1 MDIIKKYVDLFNE
14 NDEEL
19 YINKID
25 NAHAYEWLSEEI
37 PVFECP
43 DKAIEK
49 AYYFRWWTYRKHVR
63 QTEDGYIISEFLP
76 KVSWGGKNNEI
87 NAAVGHHLYEGRWL
101 KNSGKYLKDYIHY
114 FLNNPRS
121 AHVFSAWF
129 IYAIHQMCLV
139 NGEWDL
145 GEDFLE
151 KACAYYE
158 EWENTHHLTNGM
170 FWSYDDYD
178 AMEYTISGTT
188 EDLRM
193 LKGIR
198 PTLNSYMCADAWAIA
213 DFAKRLGRDDIAE
226 KYTVKY
232 ENLKISIN
240 DNLWQNE
247 FYRAF
252 HFEDDAK
259 EQSCENMIENWLD
272 RTPKELIGYIPWMF
286 SIPDSGRDYVFDE
299 LMNENCFNTEFGLT
313 TVDKTNKRFLY
324 EVSHECLWNGYVW
337 PFATAQTLTAMRNVI
352 LNYPGGERHKDS
364 FFKLLKQY
372 AESHRRITEEGKEI
386 PWIDE
391 VRHPLRDEWS
401 SREILKSNG
410 WNEEAGGY
418 ERGKDYNHSTFCDL
432 VISGLVGVKYEND
445 SIMVNPCIPE
455 EWEYFKLENLHFR
468 GETYSIVYDKTGE
481 KYHMGKGIT
490 VRLM

>member
-1 MDIIKKYVDLFNE
+1 MDIIKYYVDLFNQ

-19 YINKID
+19 YINEID
-25 NAHAYEWLSEEI
+25 NAHAYEWLSENI

-49 AYYFRWWTYRKHVR
+49 AYYFRWWTYRKHVKP
-63 QTEDGYIISEFLP
+63 TEEGYIITEFLP
-76 KVSWGGKNNEI
+76 KVEWSGKYNEI

-101 KNSGKYLKDYIHY
+101 KNAGKYLKDYIYY
-114 FLNNPRS
+114 FLDNSSR
-121 AHVFSAWF
+121 AHQYSTWF

-139 NGEWDL
+139 SGDWNPGK
-145 GEDFLE
+145 DFLE

-158 EWENTHHLTNGM
+158 EWEKTHLLSNGL
-170 FWSYDDYD
+170 FWSYDDAD
-178 AMEYTISGTT
+178 AMEFTISGTT

-213 DFAKRLGRDDIAE
+213 DFARRFGEDDIAR
-226 KYTVKY
+226 KYTKKY
-232 ENLKISIN
+232 EDLKKIIN
-240 DNLWQNE
+240 ENLWQNE

-252 HFEDDAK
+252 HFENDA
-259 EQSCENMIENWLD
+259 EGQSCKAIIENWLD
-272 RTPKELIGYIPWMF
+272 KTPKELIGYIPWMF
-286 SIPDSGRDYVFDE
+286 SIPDPGREHVFDD
-299 LMNENCFNTEFGLT
+299 LMNENCFYTEYGPT
-313 TVDKTNKRFLY
+313 TADKTDKRFLY
-324 EVSHECLWNGYVW
+324 TVNHVCLWNGYIW

-352 LNYPGGERHKDS
+352 MNYPGGDRYKDS

-372 AESHRRITEEGKEI
+372 AESHRRITEDGKEV

-401 SREILKSNG
+401 CRKLLKDMG
-410 WNEEAGGY
+410 WLEWAGGR

-432 VISGLVGVKYEND
+432 IISGLVGVRYED
-445 SIMVNPCIPE
+445 DDLTVNPCIPE

-468 GETYSIVYDKTGE
+468 GKTYSVIYDKTGE
-481 KYHMGKGIT
+481 KYHLGKGIM
-490 VRLM
+490 LQEI